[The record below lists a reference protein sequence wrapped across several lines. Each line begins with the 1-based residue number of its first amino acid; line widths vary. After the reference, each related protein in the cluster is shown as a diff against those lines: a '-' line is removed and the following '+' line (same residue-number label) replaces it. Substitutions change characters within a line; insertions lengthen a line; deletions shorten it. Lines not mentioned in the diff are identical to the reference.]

1 MGFDIGGTT
10 LLSTSIEPV
19 GTIVKSTFRK
29 VTLDMIDSVP
39 TTSLGSV
46 TASANDANGMY
57 YVTYSHPSDGCSSSG
72 FAVKIKSSIN
82 WSYLICKFYLT
93 GGSACWN
100 FNCDGYSP
108 SSGML
113 SYDVNAGDQILLP
126 TNTFENTSF
135 TKKSSACD
143 NNSDNF
149 FHQSFNSASFK
160 EFTMFSRRN
169 GTSLAGPTHGRACG
183 IGGITT
189 ISEIYIF

>member
-113 SYDVNAGDQILLP
+113 AYDASAGDQILLP
-126 TNTFENTSF
+126 TNTFENTAF

-149 FHQSFNSASFK
+149 FHQSFNGAAYK

-169 GTSLAGPTHGRACG
+169 GTSSAGPTHGRACG
-183 IGGITT
+183 IGGTTT